1 MNKIILLI
9 EDNPLLTGMYKTA
22 FEKSGFEVEIAHDGA
37 SGLKLMKD
45 TKPAGVVLDLLM
57 PGMTGF
63 DVLEKMKEDKEI
75 ADTKVVVLTS
85 DTKPEDLER
94 ARSLGALEC
103 LIKSE
108 LTLSDITEKI
118 SSYFK

>member
-9 EDNPLLTGMYKTA
+9 EDNPLLSGMYKTA
-22 FEKSGFEVEIAHDGA
+22 LEKSGFEVEVSHDGE
-37 SGLKLMKD
+37 SGLKLMRD
-45 TKPAGVVLDLLM
+45 TKPSGVVLDLLM
-57 PGMTGF
+57 PGMNGF
-63 DVLEKMKEDKEI
+63 TVLEKMKEDKEI
-75 ADTKVVVLTS
+75 ADTKVIVLTS

-94 ARSLGALEC
+94 ARSLGAIEC

-108 LTLSDITEKI
+108 LTLADITEKI